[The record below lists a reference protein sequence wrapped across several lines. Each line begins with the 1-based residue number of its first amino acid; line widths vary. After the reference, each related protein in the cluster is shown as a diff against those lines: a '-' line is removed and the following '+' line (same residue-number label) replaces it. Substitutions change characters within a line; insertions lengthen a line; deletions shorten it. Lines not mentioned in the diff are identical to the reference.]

1 MPTSNSKSAT
11 SVRIALLA
19 GVAVA
24 GVLLALPVH
33 ARKRIDPHVQYAATL
48 APSAPIP
55 VADGAIFHV
64 ANGYAPLT
72 SGARASMVGD
82 ILTITLVERTQA
94 LKSNSA
100 STDRNGS
107 IELTPP
113 KTGPLDFIK
122 QTDLSLSGGG
132 KFDGKGAAAQS
143 NQLSGEISVTVA
155 QVYPNGN
162 LLVRGEK
169 LLTLNRGDE
178 HIRISGIVRPA
189 DVGFDNRVPSTRVAD
204 AHITYSGNGE
214 IARASSQGWLGRFFS
229 RVSPF

>member
-1 MPTSNSKSAT
+1 
-11 SVRIALLA
+11 VRIALLC
-19 GVAVA
+19 GVVVA
-24 GVLLALPVH
+24 GVVLALPAH
-33 ARKRIDPHVQYAATL
+33 ARKKIDPHAQYAASY
-48 APSAPIP
+48 APPAPMQI
-55 VADGAIFHV
+55 ADGAIFH
-64 ANGYAPLT
+64 ASAGYAALT
-72 SGARASMVGD
+72 SGTRASMVGD

-113 KTGPLDFIK
+113 TTGPLDFIK
-122 QTDLSLSGGG
+122 PTDLALSGGG

-143 NQLSGEISVTVA
+143 NQLSGEISVTVSE
-155 QVYPNGN
+155 VYPNGN
-162 LLVRGEK
+162 LLVKGEK

-189 DVGFDNRVPSTRVAD
+189 DIGFDNRVSSTRVAD